1 MTTREPKPCAIGRK
15 GHWTVA
21 LGPGGRDR
29 WRLTVEVETPEE
41 ATRIAREAYAAGHPG
56 DASREDREADV
67 AAERAAFLVNLAG
80 VA

>member
-1 MTTREPKPCAIGRK
+1 
-15 GHWTVA
+15 
-21 LGPGGRDR
+21 
-29 WRLTVEVETPEE
+29 VEVETPEE